1 MQKIFRIILDKKSN
15 GCDFTNQISKKLE
28 IHLTDLPIGE
38 YCRNKSIK
46 FTFKDIDNTD
56 LVGLFIGNQVKKIII
71 ILKLVNKDT
80 LILSTLNHELL
91 HATIY
96 LHSTILDTDDDIEES
111 FVKFYGDLSAYIF
124 ALLNKKYNF
133 KIPSLI

>member
-96 LHSTILDTDDDIEES
+96 LIKLSILSLDSSLDIS
-111 FVKFYGDLSAYIF
+111 LDFIKSNIFSYI
-124 ALLNKKYNF
+124 L
-133 KIPSLI
+133 